1 MSILEVLILAV
12 VASPPPRTRWSPP
25 RHLPPPLR
33 RLRRVAARSYV
44 AMLVLLLVG
53 ASCRRDS
60 AVAVLARSL
69 LRSDRA
75 LVHRERPNLLP
86 PVAGD
91 HAGETKRRS
100 RAGLTGNPLIQARIQ
115 IVFVRFDNERS
126 IPPTHLSDSSPLSLG
141 YTAFPCSSQL
151 SDSIAQIEYLT
162 SELEIRR

>member
-1 MSILEVLILAV
+1 MLIRPSESSAASASTPAATPTSSCSILRGNAR
-12 VASPPPRTRWSPP
+12 PPPRWSILPARFRGRSSSTISVALRSSSRPP
-25 RHLPPPLR
+25 RTTE
-33 RLRRVAARSYV
+33 S
-44 AMLVLLLVG
+44 
-53 ASCRRDS
+53 ASSGGR
-60 AVAVLARSL
+60 
-69 LRSDRA
+69 
-75 LVHRERPNLLP
+75 
-86 PVAGD
+86 D

-151 SDSIAQIEYLT
+151 SDSIAQIGYLT